1 MRRTLVFLLL
11 CGCGEA
17 EIGAPGDVDPATPIA
32 EPGPPPAGG
41 GAAGGGATGGG
52 GAEPPAQPPPPP
64 EPVCEALPGVVTA
77 ASKVKGF
84 LTGLAL
90 TSEEIAQLQNGAE
103 LETLIGG
110 WQAMPEARPKRERFL
125 ATALQQDQFSR
136 DALEDLFDEG
146 NFNLYQQYDRM
157 LVENLRESFTRTALH
172 IVEEGLPFDR
182 IASTQTFMMT
192 TAMMELLAFWDV
204 YVLDDEGERSYRGV
218 PDFDAATFHAE
229 RDIPVV
235 NSFDPDHP
243 DFMHFSYPEL
253 AEDCPN
259 RPSVE
264 VTNRNRHMAVFRY
277 LFGRP
282 TGNRCLGNDTT
293 PWIRESDFSD
303 WRLVTIRRPTGDEP
317 VDSWLDLPAMRQRST
332 LVLDTPR
339 VGFFTTP
346 AFTGTW
352 LTNDSN
358 SFRLN
363 LNQALIVALGQ
374 SFEEEDVIIPA
385 FDDALDDEHANP
397 STSCYGC
404 HSRLDPMRQFFRQ
417 SYSVFNG
424 HQTNPAVIS
433 ANAEFLFSGVR
444 ETGVGVEALGRIL
457 AGHPDLPRAW
467 VQKLCTHVNGHA
479 CPDGDA
485 FEAVETAFVESGL
498 DFLTMERTLLAS
510 PLVTGTEC
518 IEGGTGAEVGI
529 TRARHLCSI
538 LGNRL
543 DFPRACTFNRRVRDL
558 IPSIPDDAFSRAA
571 VEPVVITEDDIF
583 IRSAEEKICEELARD
598 RVGEDEFPI
607 GEPQVTLQRIVEGL
621 MGLAPNHPQHDA
633 MLGHLQAHFDLA
645 KARLETTNDNDY
657 RNRREALRSSFMLG
671 CLSPFVVGMGI

>member
-1 MRRTLVFLLL
+1 MLLL
-11 CGCGEA
+11 SVLVGCGQA
-17 EIGAPGDVDPATPIA
+17 EIGAPGVE
-32 EPGPPPAGG
+32 EPESPVARPGVPVE
-41 GAAGGGATGGG
+41 GGG
-52 GAEPPAQPPPPP
+52 GPIEGGGGTEGGGGETPVEPPPPP
-64 EPVCEALPGVVTA
+64 APVCDALPDVVTA
-77 ASKVKGF
+77 ASKVKTF

-90 TSEEIAQLQNGAE
+90 SENEIDMLRDGAE
-103 LETLIGG
+103 LEPMIGA
-110 WQAMPEARPKRERFL
+110 WQVLPEARPKRARFL
-125 ATALQQDQFSR
+125 ATTLQQDEFSK

-146 NFNLYQQYDRM
+146 NFNLYRNYDEM
-157 LVENLRESFTRTALH
+157 LVANLRDSFTRTAVH
-172 IVEEGLPFDR
+172 VVEEGLPFDR

-204 YVLDDEGERSYRGV
+204 FVIDDAGDESYRGA
-218 PDFDAATFHAE
+218 PDFDVVTFHAD
-229 RDIPVV
+229 RDIPAV
-235 NSFDPDHP
+235 NSFDPSHP

-253 AEDCPN
+253 QEDCPN
-259 RPSVE
+259 RPLVE
-264 VTNRNRHMAVFRY
+264 VTNRNRHMAAFRHM
-277 LFGRP
+277 FGRP
-282 TGNRCLGNDTT
+282 TGNRCLGKQTT

-303 WRLVTIRRPTGDEP
+303 WRLVTIRRPAGDEP

-332 LVLDTPR
+332 LVLETPR
-339 VGFFTTP
+339 VGFFTSP

-385 FDDALDDEHANP
+385 FDDALDDAHANP

-424 HQTNPAVIS
+424 HQTDDAVIATS
-433 ANAEFLFSGVR
+433 AEFLFGGVR
-444 ETGVGVEALGRIL
+444 ETGVGVEDLGRIL

-467 VQKLCTHVNGHA
+467 VQKLCTHVTGHA
-479 CPDGDA
+479 CPEGEA
-485 FEAVETAFVESGL
+485 FQAVEQTFIDSGMN
-498 DFLTMERTLLAS
+498 FLSMERALLAS

-518 IEGGTGAEVGI
+518 IEDGTGAEVGI
-529 TRARHLCSI
+529 TRSRHLCS
-538 LGNRL
+538 LLANRL
-543 DFPRACTFNRRVRDL
+543 DFPEACSLNRRVRDL
-558 IPSIPDDAFSRAA
+558 VPSIPDDAFSRAA

-598 RVGEDEFPI
+598 RIGEDDFPI
-607 GEPQVTLQRIVEGL
+607 DEPEASVLRIVEGL

-633 MLGHLQAHFDLA
+633 MLGHLQDHYAQA
-645 KARLETTNDNDY
+645 KERLEASSGNDY